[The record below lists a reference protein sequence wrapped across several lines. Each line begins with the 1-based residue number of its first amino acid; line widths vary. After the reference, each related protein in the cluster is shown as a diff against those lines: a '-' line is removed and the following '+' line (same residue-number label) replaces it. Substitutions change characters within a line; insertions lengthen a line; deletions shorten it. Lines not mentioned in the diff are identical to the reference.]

1 MQSYDV
7 HPERYRSLVADRP
20 TTADG
25 LIPHFVCNWPRVVI
39 TNIEVSPLPRNEK
52 TQRMVR
58 VTVDLGALLAT
69 DVRVAVVPT
78 RHSVPGLSETR
89 LSWSALPFA
98 GGGHRF
104 EGVVPAVLLAHGK
117 CAIRVTP
124 TADLPA
130 WRHILDPI
138 EATCPDVKA
147 ASVRRRSVRAD

>member
-1 MQSYDV
+1 MQSYHV
-7 HPERYRSLVADRP
+7 HPERYRSPVADRP

-25 LIPHFVCNWPRVVI
+25 LIPHFLCNWPRVVI
-39 TNIEVSPLPRNEK
+39 HHVDVSPVPRNEK

-58 VTVDLGALLAT
+58 VAIHLGALLPT
-69 DVRVAVVPT
+69 DVRVAIVPT
-78 RHSVPGLSETR
+78 QHSVPGLSETR
-89 LSWSALPFA
+89 LSWKAEPFTS
-98 GGGHRF
+98 GGHRF
-104 EGVVPAVLLAHGK
+104 EGVAPAVLLAHGK

-147 ASVRRRSVRAD
+147 ASKRSAARGD